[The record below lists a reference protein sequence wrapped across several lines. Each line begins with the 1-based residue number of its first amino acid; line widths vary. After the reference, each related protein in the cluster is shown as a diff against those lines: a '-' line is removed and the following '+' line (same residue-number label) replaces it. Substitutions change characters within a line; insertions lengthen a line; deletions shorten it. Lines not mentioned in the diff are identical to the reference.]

1 MSTIGI
7 YGLLVIAAVV
17 VLIFGSRWLP
27 SWGRSL
33 GQGMRGFTKELTT
46 SLKGEEEEED
56 ERERAEPASSTAETT
71 DVPAPP
77 PDKQRVSS

>member
-7 YGLLVIAAVV
+7 YGLLVIAAVI

-33 GQGMRGFTKELTT
+33 GQGMRGFTKELTS
-46 SLKGEEEEED
+46 SLKGDEEQEEEE
-56 ERERAEPASSTAETT
+56 RVGPASPTPESTST
-71 DVPAPP
+71 PAPP
-77 PDKQRVSS
+77 SDKQRVSS